1 MENGYDLLLMSPL
14 NIIKKN
20 KEYRKIYYRGKSYA
34 DRYVVL
40 YVLKNDFKI
49 CRFGFTVSKKIGN
62 AVVRNRIKRLFK
74 EICRLNL
81 ENIPVGFDY
90 IIIAR
95 REIVHLNY
103 RQIENSLLRLLK
115 KVSLKRR

>member
-1 MENGYDLLLMSPL
+1 MSVL

-20 KEYRKIYYRGKSYA
+20 KDYRRIYHRGKSYA
-34 DRYVVL
+34 DRYMVL
-40 YVLKNDFKI
+40 YVLKNNFEV

-74 EICRLNL
+74 EVCRLNL
-81 ENIPVGFDY
+81 ENFLDGFDY

-95 REIVHLNY
+95 REVVYLNY
-103 RQIENSLLRLLK
+103 RQIEDSLLRLLK
-115 KVSLKRR
+115 KASVRRR